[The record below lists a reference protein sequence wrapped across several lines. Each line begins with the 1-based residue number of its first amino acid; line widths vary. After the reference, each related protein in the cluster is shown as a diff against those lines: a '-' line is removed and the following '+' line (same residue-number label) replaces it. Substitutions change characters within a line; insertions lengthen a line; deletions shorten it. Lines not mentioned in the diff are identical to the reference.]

1 MLRIH
6 ICRSADIGKIK
17 WSAWGNDILMAK
29 IYNVIL
35 VINAQWTTILKSH
48 CLHSTVQHFLSRKKC
63 NSLLCLRHSN
73 VFLKSFLPFEN
84 IAEFSLFLFL
94 SAPNISF
101 VLETERIRNGTHL
114 SQIESERCENYRS
127 EEGPLLVRGRER
139 TGKSCVS
146 YTAEKEAFE
155 SLYQSHN
162 TYEPGSSFLKISAIF
177 LESFIIA

>member
-1 MLRIH
+1 MQQF
-6 ICRSADIGKIK
+6 
-17 WSAWGNDILMAK
+17 
-29 IYNVIL
+29 VISE
-35 VINAQWTTILKSH
+35 A
-48 CLHSTVQHFLSRKKC
+48 FER
-63 NSLLCLRHSN
+63 
-73 VFLKSFLPFEN
+73 FLKSFLPFEN

-101 VLETERIRNGTHL
+101 VLETERIRNGTHV
-114 SQIESERCENYRS
+114 SQTYASIESERCENYRF
-127 EEGPLLVRGRER
+127 EEDPLLVRGRER

-146 YTAEKEAFE
+146 YTVEKEAFE